1 MTRRPPA
8 SKPNDTPFP
17 YTTAFRSPSYVLG
30 WRAIESVQEQQD
42 LERYMREA
50 VKVSNDSPVLLDRF
64 LNNATE
70 VDVDCLADGETVFIG
85 GVMEHIEQAG
95 VHSGDSAC
103 SLPPYSLSAEVIA
116 EIKRQTT

>member
-1 MTRRPPA
+1 MEI
-8 SKPNDTPFP
+8 
-17 YTTAFRSPSYVLG
+17 VH
-30 WRAIESVQEQQD
+30 EQQD

-50 VKVSNDSPVLLDRF
+50 VKVSNDSPVLLDHF

-103 SLPPYSLSAEVIA
+103 SLPTYHLSVQVLAETNSQPSLMARALNVNRHKKVKLPIQA
-116 EIKRQTT
+116 QK

>member
-1 MTRRPPA
+1 MRI
-8 SKPNDTPFP
+8 SDW
-17 YTTAFRSPSYVLG
+17 SSDVC
-30 WRAIESVQEQQD
+30 SSD
-42 LERYMREA
+42 L
-50 VKVSNDSPVLLDRF
+50 SPVLLDRF

-103 SLPPYSLSAEVIA
+103 SLPPYSLSVEVIA
-116 EIKRQTT
+116 EIKRQTSLMARALNVKGLMNVQFDIQDGDVYGIEVHPRASRTVP